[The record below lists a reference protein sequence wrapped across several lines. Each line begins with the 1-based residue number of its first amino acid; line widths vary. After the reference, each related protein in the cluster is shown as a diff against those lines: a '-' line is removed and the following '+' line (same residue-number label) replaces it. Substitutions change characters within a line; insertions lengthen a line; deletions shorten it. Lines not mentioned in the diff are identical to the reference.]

1 MWSLIVVVYE
11 SEIDQEIFIYSCISL
26 FIGVAF
32 FTDAMCNCVV
42 VCIPCFVTQVIVVL
56 VNL

>member
-11 SEIDQEIFIYSCISL
+11 SEIDQEILYICSRISL

-32 FTDAMCNCVV
+32 LLMQCV
-42 VCIPCFVTQVIVVL
+42 TVL
-56 VNL
+56 LCVSHAL